1 MTPLEIILLVV
12 LIVLF
17 VVRFKRGIAEPF
29 NAYYYNRVKYSTPIS
44 RKEYRLV
51 NDTLG
56 NRFTYYNVLSDDG
69 KARFVNRC
77 VHVLRAMKFVGKEEL
92 EVSLEMKVT
101 VAAAFAQVGYR
112 LEKYVPDYL
121 HTILIYPK
129 PFYIEQI
136 DKVLK
141 GGVTPNGFMAIS
153 WYDLD
158 QGFQLPHDGY
168 NLGLHE
174 VAHAFK
180 LSAQHQQTEKDFFS
194 FYIERWL
201 QITDYEYQRIR
212 NGLPSALR
220 EYAGTNPHEF
230 FAVCIEHFFEVPQSF
245 HKELPDIF
253 NHLCILLN
261 QNPLNTTGDYILTE
275 AYIKSVNSDPQ
286 RIKMP
291 IVKVKE

>member
-1 MTPLEIILLVV
+1 MTPLDILLILVIFILLV
-12 LIVLF
+12 F
-17 VVRFKRGIAEPF
+17 RFRQGIAEPF
-29 NAYYYNRVKYSTPIS
+29 NAYYYNRIKYKTPIN

-56 NRFTYYNVLSDDG
+56 TRFTYYNALSDDG
-69 KARFVNRC
+69 KGKFIHRC
-77 VHVLRAMKFVGKEEL
+77 VYILRAMKFIGKEDL
-92 EVSLEMKVT
+92 EVTLEMKVT
-101 VAAAFAQVGYR
+101 VAAAFVQVGYR
-112 LEKYVPDYL
+112 MEKFVPDYL
-121 HTILIYPK
+121 HSILIYPK

-136 DKVLK
+136 NKVLK

-153 WYDLD
+153 WHDLHH
-158 QGFQLPHDGY
+158 GFQLPDDGY

-180 LSAQHQQTEKDFFS
+180 INAQHHQSEKDFFS

-230 FAVCIEHFFEVPQSF
+230 FAVCMEHFFEVPQAF
-245 HKELPDIF
+245 HRELPDVF
-253 NHLCILLN
+253 NHMCVLLN
-261 QNPLNTTGDYILTE
+261 QNPLNTKGDYELTDS
-275 AYIKSVNSDPQ
+275 YIKAVNLDSK

-291 IVKVKE
+291 KLKMKG

>member
-1 MTPLEIILLVV
+1 MTFLEIALLVVIILL
-12 LIVLF
+12 LIN
-17 VVRFKRGIAEPF
+17 RFRQGIAEPF
-29 NAYYYNRVKYSTPIS
+29 NAYYYNRIKYKTPIN

-56 NRFTYYNVLSDDG
+56 TRFTYYNALSEDG
-69 KARFVNRC
+69 KGRFIQRC
-77 VHVLRAMKFVGKEEL
+77 VHVLRALKFVGKEDL
-92 EVSLEMKVT
+92 EVTLEMKVT

-112 LEKYVPDYL
+112 LDTYVPNYL

-129 PFYIEQI
+129 PFFIEQI
-136 DKVLK
+136 DKVLN
-141 GGVTPNGFMAIS
+141 GGVTPEGYMAIS
-153 WYDLD
+153 WHDLD
-158 QGFQLPHDGY
+158 QGFRQPHDGY

-180 LSAQHQQTEKDFFS
+180 INAQHHLTEKDFFS
-194 FYIERWL
+194 FYIKRWL

-245 HKELPDIF
+245 HKELPDIY
-253 NHLCILLN
+253 NHLCVLLN
-261 QNPLNTTGDYILTE
+261 QNPLNVQGDYALSE
-275 AYIKSVNSDPQ
+275 DYIKQVNSQ
-286 RIKMP
+286 TNRIKIP
-291 IVKVKE
+291 LVKRKG